1 MLWHGLFK
9 DDIELQET
17 TFWQIEVIYLL
28 KFNAINLIHVHL
40 KRQWFLWYIT
50 LRCNILI
57 RQENSCLLL
66 IMLSPWRAMIII
78 SLILMICAHLGSET
92 AQGSLQ
98 RCVCLCSHLV
108 WGTLAHCCIE
118 LESYMFRKIS
128 ESSSFVL
135 RWQGFFPQKL
145 KLFLELNVILVNCIF
160 NVHNNL
166 WKQFLPQFS
175 TTHLLS
181 VV

>member
-1 MLWHGLFK
+1 
-9 DDIELQET
+9 
-17 TFWQIEVIYLL
+17 
-28 KFNAINLIHVHL
+28 
-40 KRQWFLWYIT
+40 
-50 LRCNILI
+50 
-57 RQENSCLLL
+57 
-66 IMLSPWRAMIII
+66 MIII

-181 VV
+181 VVYKRNKCVQTFTVFYLFFFEEVFLNICIFIILFCPVKKEIDCWVKICKIFACHILQLCKLSVTL